1 MWPNPEFPADL
12 VTFPEEILME
22 NLIFCAVL
30 NAPRTLSCYVIDTL
44 KSWISW
50 KFENEISQFIEKL
63 HFYISDKL
71 DSSLLLSVYFT
82 FCFIAGLNLNAV
94 FLKIISYKATF

>member
-50 KFENEISQFIEKL
+50 KFENEIS
-63 HFYISDKL
+63 
-71 DSSLLLSVYFT
+71 
-82 FCFIAGLNLNAV
+82 
-94 FLKIISYKATF
+94 